1 MQCKKSHEGQRMWCN
16 STRVWTKPSNQVW
29 KQPHIYKNAV
39 YILYI
44 LYDIC
49 VYHSSSLFPCFSP
62 PFSLSFLTEML
73 SLNHLSAFWNRR
85 RYYETYIRYVTL
97 GIICLHSRYFC
108 LYKTRRVNDKQN
120 CGWWVTA
127 LGFLPQPH
135 PTWRLMLTLHVCNS
149 PQDWLTGAIWDWAL
163 YTHTD
168 WLSKLERVYRNI

>member
-1 MQCKKSHEGQRMWCN
+1 MRGRGCGVIQLGFGQSHRTKCEN
-16 STRVWTKPSNQVW
+16 SLT
-29 KQPHIYKNAV
+29 
-39 YILYI
+39 YIKMLYI
-44 LYDIC
+44 SCIYCMI
-49 VYHSSSLFPCFSP
+49 YMSIHSSSLFPCFSP

-97 GIICLHSRYFC
+97 GIICLHRRYFC

-120 CGWWVTA
+120 FGWWITA
-127 LGFLPQPH
+127 LGFLPQPR

-149 PQDWLTGAIWDWAL
+149 PQDWLTGAIWDRAL

-168 WLSKLERVYRNI
+168 